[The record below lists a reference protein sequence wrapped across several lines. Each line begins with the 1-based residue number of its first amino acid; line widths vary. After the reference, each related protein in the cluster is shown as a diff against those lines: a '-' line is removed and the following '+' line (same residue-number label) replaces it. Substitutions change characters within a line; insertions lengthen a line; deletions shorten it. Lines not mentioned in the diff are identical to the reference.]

1 MSVQRIP
8 HRRSRAR
15 TAAGFTLIE
24 VLIAILV
31 MAFGLLGFA
40 MMQTMSLRFAQAAN
54 QRTQATNLAY
64 DLLDQMRANR
74 LVAAQYTGA
83 TFTPG
88 AVTGC
93 AARPVG
99 AMSVAASILRWQC
112 QVVTALGP
120 QAQAAVTF
128 NNGLVNV
135 RINWG
140 EERWTVA
147 QNGPNFAVESRL

>member
-1 MSVQRIP
+1 MSIRRIP
-8 HRRSRAR
+8 STRSPV
-15 TAAGFTLIE
+15 AGFTLIE

-31 MAFGLLGFA
+31 MAVGLLGFA

-74 LVAAQYTGA
+74 LVAAQYQGA
-83 TFTPG
+83 TFAPG
-88 AVTGC
+88 AVNGC

-99 AMSVAASILRWQC
+99 AMTVAASIRRWQC
-112 QVVTALGP
+112 QVVTVLGP
-120 QAQAAVTF
+120 DAQSTVTVV
-128 NNGLVNV
+128 NGLVTV

-140 EERWTVA
+140 EERW
-147 QNGPNFAVESRL
+147 NGGQGPDFAVESRL

>member
-1 MSVQRIP
+1 MSLQQILS
-8 HRRSRAR
+8 RSPRAR
-15 TAAGFTLIE
+15 AAAGFSLIE

-31 MAFGLLGFA
+31 IAFGLLGFA

-83 TFTPG
+83 SFAPG

-99 AMSVAASILRWQC
+99 TMAVADSIGRWQC
-112 QVVTALGP
+112 QVVRVLGP
-120 QAQAAVTF
+120 DAQSAVTF
-128 NNGLVNV
+128 NNGLVTV
-135 RINWG
+135 RINWN
-140 EERWTVA
+140 EERWTDGR
-147 QNGPNFAVESRL
+147 GPDFEVESRL